1 MRAGPLEVKVGGMK
15 PSLSLTS
22 PRTKTSPSQRCQLV
36 AAFER
41 SGLSAAAFARQHGI
55 AYTTLC
61 SWRRRRRPAMPEVGF
76 AEVELVRPPSPEPI
90 VVEWG
95 SRARMRLS
103 SHAQLELAVSLVKG
117 LEAAC

>member
-1 MRAGPLEVKVGGMK
+1 MRGGALEVKVGGMK
-15 PSLSLTS
+15 STLSLTS
-22 PRTKTSPSQRCQLV
+22 PRTKTSRRRRRQLM

-55 AYTTLC
+55 AYTTFC

-76 AEVELVRPPSPEPI
+76 AEVELVRPPSSEPI
-90 VVEWG
+90 VVELG
-95 SRARMRLS
+95 CRARMRLS
-103 SHAQLELAVSLVKG
+103 SHAQLELAVSLLKG